1 MLHSFDDVSPI
12 TIRSKLK
19 TPLHA
24 EWSNS
29 RKLLAIAGTKE
40 PDVLQSNPQ
49 EYTNLLKFYS
59 VNGTLV
65 YTTTIPYTQCP
76 VSALTWGHNDRRL
89 FVATGARVHSAWV
102 SRRVGSLQLLS
113 RLAVRAALARESNVQ
128 QLPLPPRLKASVA
141 ALFASTIRCSVPEP
155 RELRRFVSR
164 PPPGGSRLHCTM
176 LRHAVEPM
184 PCYTLYLEYLGGLV
198 PLLKGR
204 RISKIR
210 PEFVIF
216 DPQNQETS
224 HIFDEVSQC
233 PSFSDGS
240 DTERDTADLCGSPR
254 NRKKCRRRRE
264 EKWNDET
271 DDLTYADTLPEHA
284 RLVEVTSNIWGTK
297 FKFHGLADS
306 IPANLG
312 QVTYRTSLLH
322 LQPRQMTL
330 VMTELR
336 DDLPSGPD
344 PTFNPNLFSEDE
356 EESYQELQASS
367 RATPETQPPPIAPMT
382 PRNTRLNPNR
392 PKSQISN
399 QFLTSETLPPSL
411 ARVEGYESEFPYV
424 DMQDMGNLYEN
435 IRNAPTNTYRTPPR
449 HNPPRCCDVP
459 ALQSP
464 KNAVAP
470 TQTLIATSNANADY
484 ANSIQRMKTVLA
496 DQQAGMATKKELENN
511 KLNQLSQDDK
521 PNLTSCPANIIS
533 MSIHNGQASST
544 EESSSRNIS
553 QASILKNLEN
563 TVDCTSAQTV
573 YLNGLSNTACGSN
586 VNSVTT
592 SHIGTVQD
600 VTSHSTHSFV
610 HTKNNQNTET
620 SMANPNT
627 TPLNGSLHTQLGQGS
642 TLLHKSGVHTSASI
656 VSPACSYQFPENI
669 DKCFGSSCSQCFSK
683 HGIKDFK
690 CHVCYGKMNS
700 GYVSTG
706 TPAKG
711 KSDEMYFID
720 DEIRGDTETLEQ
732 LRGVHRTSTV
742 ISISPICSNDSIV
755 RSCSVGYLDLVDA
768 QLVPCDVALRM
779 LRRDAPNKRLVLVSR
794 KTKRRK
800 KNKPQ
805 HSDVNQQNS
814 KPPRLRNCG
823 KSKSLDSSDIF
834 PSNEQIISP
843 PQLPEHIEETTGIAS
858 CEIVEDKCSGF
869 VVQPTDITYEVVLKH
884 EEIEKNIVGTFTRD
898 KPSQLE
904 AAASPIRGSS
914 PSGSF
919 ASSLDGLAAR
929 LRDFDERHSLPPPS
943 PRPSSRLPRS
953 SPSSPAPSKK
963 GKRPA
968 SASPIRRRLL
978 SSPLLS
984 RRMRKSR
991 GESSDEEGL
1000 LQDDSSTSYRDLETF
1015 QKAQLRQKLKQRGA
1029 GVSGSK
1035 SEAIRR
1041 ELVMHNKA
1049 PMWNES
1055 SQVYQLDFG
1064 GRVTQE
1070 SAKNFQIEFRGRQV
1084 MQFGRI
1090 DGNAYTLDF
1099 QYPFSALQAFAVALA
1114 NVTQRLK

>member
-1 MLHSFDDVSPI
+1 MIGNFQKPLKDSVPSNATVYNWIAEFK
-12 TIRSKLK
+12 RSRI
-19 TPLHA
+19 
-24 EWSNS
+24 S
-29 RKLLAIAGTKE
+29 
-40 PDVLQSNPQ
+40 
-49 EYTNLLKFYS
+49 
-59 VNGTLV
+59 TLV
-65 YTTTIPYTQCP
+65 
-76 VSALTWGHNDRRL
+76 
-89 FVATGARVHSAWV
+89 ARHS
-102 SRRVGSLQLLS
+102 G
-113 RLAVRAALARESNVQ
+113 
-128 QLPLPPRLKASVA
+128 
-141 ALFASTIRCSVPEP
+141 
-155 RELRRFVSR
+155 R
-164 PPPGGSRLHCTM
+164 P
-176 LRHAVEPM
+176 
-184 PCYTLYLEYLGGLV
+184 
-198 PLLKGR
+198 
-204 RISKIR
+204 
-210 PEFVIF
+210 
-216 DPQNQETS
+216 N
-224 HIFDEVSQC
+224 
-233 PSFSDGS
+233 
-240 DTERDTADLCGSPR
+240 
-254 NRKKCRRRRE
+254 
-264 EKWNDET
+264 
-271 DDLTYADTLPEHA
+271 
-284 RLVEVTSNIWGTK
+284 EVTTPKMS
-297 FKFHGLADS
+297 
-306 IPANLG
+306 
-312 QVTYRTSLLH
+312 
-322 LQPRQMTL
+322 
-330 VMTELR
+330 
-336 DDLPSGPD
+336 PD

-356 EESYQELQASS
+356 EESYQEFQASS
-367 RATPETQPPPIAPMT
+367 RTISEAQPPPIAPMT

-392 PKSQISN
+392 PQISN
-399 QFLTSETLPPSL
+399 QFLTSENLPSSL

-435 IRNAPTNTYRTPPR
+435 IRNASTNTYRTPPR

-484 ANSIQRMKTVLA
+484 ANSIQRMKNALA

-521 PNLTSCPANIIS
+521 ANLTTSPANIIS
-533 MSIHNGQASST
+533 MSMYNGQISNA
-544 EESSSRNIS
+544 EASSSRHIS
-553 QASILKNLEN
+553 QASILKSLES
-563 TVDCTSAQTV
+563 TIDCSPAQTV
-573 YLNGLSNTACGSN
+573 YLNGLNNTACGSN
-586 VNSVTT
+586 VSSIITPHISAVQAAT
-592 SHIGTVQD
+592 SQ
-600 VTSHSTHSFV
+600 STHSFV
-610 HTKNNQNTET
+610 HSKNNQNTGT
-620 SMANPNT
+620 NAI
-627 TPLNGSLHTQLGQGS
+627 PLNGSSHMLGQGL
-642 TLLHKSGVHTSASI
+642 TLFTKSGVHTTTGV

-669 DKCFGSSCSQCFSK
+669 DQCFESCSQCFSK
-683 HGIKDFK
+683 HGTKDLK
-690 CHVCYGKMNS
+690 CHVCYGKMNP
-700 GYVSTG
+700 GYVNIG
-706 TPAKG
+706 TPANG
-711 KSDEMYFID
+711 KPEMHFID
-720 DEIRGDTETLEQ
+720 DEIRADTETLE
-732 LRGVHRTSTV
+732 LMRSVHRTSTV
-742 ISISPICSNDSIV
+742 ISISPMCSNDSIV

-805 HSDVNQQNS
+805 HTDIIQQSS

-834 PSNEQIISP
+834 PSNEQIITA
-843 PQLPEHIEETTGIAS
+843 PQLPEHIEEATGIVN
-858 CEIVEDKCSGF
+858 CETVDDKCSEF
-869 VVQPTDITYEVVLKH
+869 MVQPIDETHEVVSKY
-884 EEIEKNIVGTFTRD
+884 EEIEKNITGSLTRE
-898 KPSQLE
+898 KLNQLE

-1000 LQDDSSTSYRDLETF
+1000 LQDDSLTCYRDLETF
-1015 QKAQLRQKLKQRGA
+1015 QKAQLRQKLKQRGV

-1035 SEAIRR
+1035 PEAIRR

-1070 SAKNFQIEFRGRQV
+1070 SAKNFQIEFRNRQV